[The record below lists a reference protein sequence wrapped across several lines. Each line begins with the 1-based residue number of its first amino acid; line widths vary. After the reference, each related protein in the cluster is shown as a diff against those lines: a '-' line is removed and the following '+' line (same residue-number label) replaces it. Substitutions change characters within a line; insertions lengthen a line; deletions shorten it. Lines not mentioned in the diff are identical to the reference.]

1 MVLYMKTARRN
12 ADQLIR
18 SRYPEEDSGDGAN
31 GWMIAAAYPYE
42 IHNYH
47 FGGHSGPG
55 TDIASTIESTKTN
68 PQVILAAL
76 YGLSGNLSKYACLT
90 IQSFMYNVPDNEQSA
105 VPAQQTGS
113 FDSLLTLMDHIA
125 PNAKRYKVHPGN
137 TVEKY
142 PARIFVRNA
151 FARRSP
157 LSDIK
162 LRQNAILFPKG
173 VDKTARLWY
182 NDR

>member
-31 GWMIAAAYPYE
+31 GWMIGAAYPYE

-68 PQVILAAL
+68 PQGILAAL

-137 TVEKY
+137 TVEKK
-142 PARIFVRNA
+142 PRADICPERLCAAIPPVGRQILTERDFVSKRCGQD
-151 FARRSP
+151 RS
-157 LSDIK
+157 S
-162 LRQNAILFPKG
+162 
-173 VDKTARLWY
+173 VV
-182 NDR
+182 